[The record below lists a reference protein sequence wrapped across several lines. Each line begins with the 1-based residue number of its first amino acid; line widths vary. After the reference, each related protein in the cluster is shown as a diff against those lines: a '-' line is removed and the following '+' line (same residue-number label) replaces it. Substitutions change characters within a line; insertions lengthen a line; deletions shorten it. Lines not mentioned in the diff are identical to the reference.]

1 MKTTMAVRI
10 FTGMSASLLA
20 CAASA
25 QTTSQPSATPVVQKV
40 SVKGTAHFD
49 FDRASLNTD
58 EGAKLMAEVR
68 SMKNVTWQ
76 TISVTGHADSVGP
89 DEYNE
94 QLSARRAREV
104 QDFLLDKGVKPEKIR
119 LEAQGEKAPIADN
132 TTAPG
137 RAQNRRVEIE
147 FVGLQALAQ

>member
-1 MKTTMAVRI
+1 MKTPTAIRI
-10 FTGMSASLLA
+10 LTGMGACMLA

-25 QTTSQPSATPVVQKV
+25 QTSPEPSATPAVQKV

-58 EGAKLMAEVR
+58 DGVKLMTEVR
-68 SMKNVTWQ
+68 AMKNVTWQ

-89 DEYNE
+89 DEYNQ
-94 QLSARRAREV
+94 QLSERRAQQV
-104 QDFLLDKGVKPEKIR
+104 QSFLLEKGVKPEKIR
-119 LEAQGEKAPIADN
+119 LDAQGEKSPIASN
-132 TTAPG
+132 KTAPG

-147 FVGLQALAQ
+147 FVGLQSLAQ